1 MTEQLAALSA
11 DEAPQ
16 PTFDTLPLSAEV
28 RKAVDELGY
37 KHPTPVQKAVFESAA
52 AGRDIVVQARTGTG
66 KTAAF
71 GLPVVDRIIDLK
83 TAAPQVLILSPTR
96 ELALQI
102 NRELE
107 KLAVYKGVKCTAVY
121 GGASMGPQVDA
132 IRDGTHVIAGTPG
145 RVLDHLERG
154 TLDPKTIRAL
164 VLDESDEMLS
174 MGFLPQITR
183 IMEQLPK
190 KRQTLLFSATLPSD
204 VKRIAE
210 TRLTDPE
217 FITLSGDHIGALSID
232 HFVYRSTGNKSEELI
247 QILDI
252 ENPDSAIIFCN
263 TRDQTKRLAGA
274 LNRKGFAA
282 DWLNADL
289 AQNDREKVMKAT
301 REGKLR
307 FLVCTDVAARGI
319 DISHLTHVI
328 NADFPESTE
337 TYVHRTGRTGRA
349 GNTGTAISLITPQDI
364 GNLYMLRLTYKIF
377 PVERDLPTQGDLQ
390 TRKEADLVEFLYAG
404 FRSRPALPSD
414 LSLARRVLTSD
425 FAETIVAGLLRDHLG
440 GHPNAEETAAD
451 ARRSKSAPPAP
462 KKKDKDREKDKK
474 GKKKHE
480 KDGKKAKE
488 KFADGERDADLEG
501 PPLREVAA
509 RLEERSAP
517 QNDAAPEQRGAS
529 QNRDTSEDRISEKR
543 GAPENRDTSENRGA
557 RENRGASDDRSA
569 SDHRSASEN
578 RSAPKK
584 QLDHVSRSP
593 SRQALSDGASLTDG
607 LDVISASTL
616 LSDSEKELL
625 AGDGE
630 MPRDSR
636 RKPDRREGGGHK
648 KESPRDDDEE
658 EVERVFVDA
667 GKRDQVFKDDFL
679 ATLKKNGFNLD
690 DVVFV
695 KVRDT
700 HSFVGV
706 QPAAID
712 AAVQALDGH
721 EVAGLEVSAEK
732 ARPRRP

>member
-11 DEAPQ
+11 DEAQQ
-16 PTFDTLPLSAEV
+16 PTFDLLPLSTEV

-37 KHPTPVQKAVFESAA
+37 KNPTPVQKAVFESAA

-71 GLPVVDRIIDLK
+71 GLPVVDRIIDLS

-164 VLDESDEMLS
+164 ILDESDEMLS

-289 AQNDREKVMKAT
+289 AQSDREKVMKAT

-349 GNTGTAISLITPQDI
+349 GNTGTAISLVTPQDI
-364 GNLYMLRLTYKIF
+364 GNLYILRLTYKIF

-390 TRKEADLVEFLYAG
+390 TRKEADLVEFLYEG
-404 FRSRPALPSD
+404 FRASATAPSF

-440 GHPNAEETAAD
+440 GHPSAEDTAAD

-462 KKKDKDREKDKK
+462 KKKEKEREKDKK

-488 KFADGERDADLEG
+488 RSAD
-501 PPLREVAA
+501 
-509 RLEERSAP
+509 EERERERPTLLRPAKLNGDTHPKARRDSERPSAP
-517 QNDAAPEQRGAS
+517 TAPKEDAA
-529 QNRDTSEDRISEKR
+529 
-543 GAPENRDTSENRGA
+543 
-557 RENRGASDDRSA
+557 
-569 SDHRSASEN
+569 
-578 RSAPKK
+578 
-584 QLDHVSRSP
+584 
-593 SRQALSDGASLTDG
+593 LTAG
-607 LDVISASTL
+607 LDVISASAL
-616 LSDSEKELL
+616 LSESEKALL
-625 AGDGE
+625 AGDTDLPNE
-630 MPRDSR
+630 SR
-636 RKPDRREGGGHK
+636 QKSDRRENDGRKNHR
-648 KESPRDDDEE
+648 KESRHDDDEE
-658 EVERVFVDA
+658 GVERVFVDA
-667 GKRDQVFKDDFL
+667 GKRDQIYKDDFL
-679 ATLKKNGFNLD
+679 DTLRKNSFNMD

-706 QPAAID
+706 LPAAID
-712 AAVQALDGH
+712 AAVRALDGQ

-732 ARPRRP
+732 ARPRRS

>member
-1 MTEQLAALSA
+1 MTEQLADLSA

-16 PTFDTLPLSAEV
+16 PTFDLLPLSPEV

-71 GLPVVDRIIDLK
+71 GLPVVDRIVDLK
-83 TAAPQVLILSPTR
+83 NAAPQVLILSPTR

-107 KLAVYKGVKCTAVY
+107 KLSVYKGVKCTAVY

-132 IRDGTHVIAGTPG
+132 IRGGTHVIAGTPG

-164 VLDESDEMLS
+164 ILDESDEMLS

-232 HFVYRSTGNKSEELI
+232 HFVYRSTGNKSDELI

-274 LNRKGFAA
+274 LNRKGFSA

-390 TRKEADLVEFLYAG
+390 TRKEADLVEFLHAG
-404 FRSRPALPSD
+404 FRSRAQLPSD

-425 FAETIVAGLLRDHLG
+425 YAETIVAGLLRDHLG
-440 GHPNAEETAAD
+440 GHPSAEETAAD

-462 KKKDKDREKDKK
+462 KKKDKEKDKK
-474 GKKKHE
+474 GKKKHDKE
-480 KDGKKAKE
+480 GKKSKE
-488 KFADGERDADLEG
+488 KHSDKESDDA
-501 PPLREVAA
+501 REVTHDSLPETEA
-509 RLEERSAP
+509 RADSFKEETVQQVAFKTES
-517 QNDAAPEQRGAS
+517 APEQPPSETRRLREPRRTSDERRPEPRDKPTPKNGTRMHTAGDGRGAS
-529 QNRDTSEDRISEKR
+529 PRPS
-543 GAPENRDTSENRGA
+543 SENSSLTAGL
-557 RENRGASDDRSA
+557 EVVSA
-569 SDHRSASEN
+569 SALLSESDKALLSGDVELPRESRKKPEHRDGG
-578 RSAPKK
+578 RPKK
-584 QLDHVSRSP
+584 
-593 SRQALSDGASLTDG
+593 
-607 LDVISASTL
+607 
-616 LSDSEKELL
+616 E
-625 AGDGE
+625 
-630 MPRDSR
+630 PRHD
-636 RKPDRREGGGHK
+636 E
-648 KESPRDDDEE
+648 DEE
-658 EVERVFVDA
+658 GVERVFVDA
-667 GKRDQVFKDDFL
+667 GKRDQVYKDDFL
-679 ATLKKNGFNLD
+679 ETLKQNGFKLD

-695 KVRDT
+695 KVRET

-706 QPAAID
+706 LPESID
-712 AAVQALDGH
+712 AAVAALDGR

-732 ARPRRP
+732 ARPRRV

>member
-1 MTEQLAALSA
+1 MTEQLADLLA
-11 DEAPQ
+11 DEAQQ
-16 PTFDTLPLSAEV
+16 PTFDVLPLSAEV
-28 RKAVDELGY
+28 RRAVDELGY
-37 KHPTPVQKAVFESAA
+37 KYPTPVQKAVFESAA
-52 AGRDIVVQARTGTG
+52 QGRDIVVQARTGTG

-71 GLPVVDRIIDLK
+71 GLPVVDRIVDLK
-83 TAAPQVLILSPTR
+83 NSAPQVLILSPTR

-107 KLAVYKGVKCTAVY
+107 KLATYKGVKCTAVY
-121 GGASMGPQVDA
+121 GGASMGPQVEA
-132 IRDGTHVIAGTPG
+132 IRGGTHVIAGTPG

-164 VLDESDEMLS
+164 ILDESDEMLS

-190 KRQTLLFSATLPSD
+190 KRQTLLFSATLPAD
-204 VKRIAE
+204 VRRIAE

-232 HFVYRSTGNKSEELI
+232 HFVYRSTGNKGDELI

-349 GNTGTAISLITPQDI
+349 GNTGTAISLITPQDV

-390 TRKEADLVEFLYAG
+390 TRKEADLVEFLYAA
-404 FRSRPALPSD
+404 FRSGAQLPSD
-414 LSLARRVLTSD
+414 LRLARRVLTSD

-451 ARRSKSAPPAP
+451 ARRAKSAPPAP
-462 KKKDKDREKDKK
+462 KKKEKK

-480 KDGKKAKE
+480 KDGKKSKE
-488 KFADGERDADLEG
+488 RSEKRDSSGETDDSDQTNG
-501 PPLREVAA
+501 PLREKLKPEGRKPNRDDVRAPDVSVEEPEQTPLRRAPKSEEAA
-509 RLEERSAP
+509 
-517 QNDAAPEQRGAS
+517 AAP
-529 QNRDTSEDRISEKR
+529 
-543 GAPENRDTSENRGA
+543 
-557 RENRGASDDRSA
+557 DRSA
-569 SDHRSASEN
+569 RQPSANGKQIAHGRKEDDHSLTADMEVVSAS
-578 RSAPKK
+578 A
-584 QLDHVSRSP
+584 L
-593 SRQALSDGASLTDG
+593 LSDGENA
-607 LDVISASTL
+607 L
-616 LSDSEKELL
+616 LSGNTDFREET
-625 AGDGE
+625 
-630 MPRDSR
+630 
-636 RKPDRREGGGHK
+636 RKKPERREVGPDKRPGRFD
-648 KESPRDDDEE
+648 EDEE
-658 EVERVFVDA
+658 GVERVFVDA
-667 GKRDQVFKDDFL
+667 GKRDQVYKDDFVE
-679 ATLKKNGFNLD
+679 TLRKSGFSSD
-690 DVVFV
+690 DLIFV
-695 KVRDT
+695 KIRET
-700 HSFVGV
+700 HSFIGV
-706 QPAAID
+706 KPGSID
-712 AAVQALDGH
+712 AAVAALDGH

-732 ARPRRP
+732 ARPRRV

>member
-16 PTFDTLPLSAEV
+16 PTFDVLPLSPEV

-71 GLPVVDRIIDLK
+71 GLPVVDRIVDLNK
-83 TAAPQVLILSPTR
+83 SATQVLILSPTR

-107 KLAVYKGVKCTAVY
+107 KLSVYKGVKCTAVY
-121 GGASMGPQVDA
+121 GGASMGPQVEA
-132 IRDGTHVIAGTPG
+132 IRGGTHVIAGTPG

-164 VLDESDEMLS
+164 ILDESDEMLS

-190 KRQTLLFSATLPSD
+190 KRQTLLFSATLPAD

-232 HFVYRSTGNKSEELI
+232 HFVYRSTGNKSDELI

-349 GNTGTAISLITPQDI
+349 GNTGTAVSLITPQDV

-390 TRKEADLVEFLYAG
+390 TRKEADLVEFLHAA
-404 FRSRPALPSD
+404 FNSRAQLPSD

-425 FAETIVAGLLRDHLG
+425 YAETIMAGLLRDHLG
-440 GHPNAEETAAD
+440 GHPGAEETAAD
-451 ARRSKSAPPAP
+451 ARRSKSAPPVP
-462 KKKDKDREKDKK
+462 KKKDKK

-480 KDGKKAKE
+480 KEGKKSKDKSESRDKSDVNDDEPRE
-488 KFADGERDADLEG
+488 KQK
-501 PPLREVAA
+501 P
-509 RLEERSAP
+509 SK
-517 QNDAAPEQRGAS
+517 
-529 QNRDTSEDRISEKR
+529 SEKDREPEAGELATGIRR
-543 GAPENRDTSENRGA
+543 GREEPHSKTADTHSAADETKKVREENGRPKEPRR
-557 RENRGASDDRSA
+557 REGNSAFTDGMEVVSA
-569 SDHRSASEN
+569 SA
-578 RSAPKK
+578 
-584 QLDHVSRSP
+584 
-593 SRQALSDGASLTDG
+593 
-607 LDVISASTL
+607 L
-616 LSDSEKELL
+616 LSK
-625 AGDGE
+625 GE
-630 MPRDSR
+630 MALLSGDAELPSETR
-636 RKPDRREGGGHK
+636 RKPERGPAKRE
-648 KESPRDDDEE
+648 SRNDEDE
-658 EVERVFVDA
+658 DGVERVFVDA
-667 GKRDQVFKDDFL
+667 GKRDQVYQDDFL
-679 ATLKKNGFNLD
+679 ETLKKNGFRPD

-695 KVRDT
+695 KIRET

-706 QPAAID
+706 KPGSVD
-712 AAVQALDGH
+712 AAVAALDGC

-732 ARPRRP
+732 ARPRRA